1 MAQISRYFF
10 IARPPA
16 PSFMAKSISNS
27 HFDYLNS
34 LIILCRKYTEES
46 AWIHKTADQLNGVP
60 MKVGNAG
67 SDSDISTSHN
77 CIAHKNT

>member
-1 MAQISRYFF
+1 MI
-10 IARPPA
+10 
-16 PSFMAKSISNS
+16 
-27 HFDYLNS
+27 
-34 LIILCRKYTEES
+34 IILCRKYTEES

-67 SDSDISTSHN
+67 SDSDISTFHN